1 MTQKNN
7 QQKIPENFN
16 RVTISVGGMTCAAC
30 VARVEKILKKI
41 DGVNSASVNLPLA
54 QATIEYDFSKIK
66 DLAPFK
72 KIIEDDGYIF
82 NGEIKEENLT
92 DFFEKEL
99 KYQEGLK
106 LKALTAFTLGIP
118 IFILSMHEFFPFVMI
133 IPEDIRNYLVF
144 LLVIPVQFWCGLPF
158 LSGAYKGIKKLSFD
172 MNTLIALGTLSAFI
186 FSSLILIFKDYF
198 ISLGMPA
205 NLYFDSS
212 SMIIMFILTG
222 RYLEAKARNRAS
234 EAIKGLFTLIPKI
247 THVLKNEQ
255 EIEVPVNT
263 LLKGDVIV
271 IRPGERIPVDG
282 KIIKGNS
289 SVDESMLT
297 GESIP
302 VEKKTGDAVI
312 SGTLNL
318 WGTFNFIAEKVGS
331 ETMLSQIIKVVK
343 DAQSAKADI
352 QRLVD
357 KISSVFV
364 PVVLVIAIL
373 TLLTWYFLGPAPII
387 INSFLAFVSVLIIA
401 CPCAMG
407 LATPAAIMVS
417 TGKGAEMGIL
427 LKDASTIENASGIT
441 SCIFDKTGT
450 LTTGK
455 PVLSNIFPSELYT
468 EEELLK
474 IAMSLEKSS
483 EHPISV
489 AITKKAWEK
498 KILPYNT
505 TDFRSL
511 TGGGVTAKIDGVLY
525 GIGKKDLLSQSA
537 TISDII
543 KNKVDEWSN
552 EGQTIIYITRQDEII
567 GIMTIFDTLKD
578 NAIDVI
584 SQLNKEGIKTYI
596 LSGDNINTVATIAKR
611 LNVKGYWAGVLPED
625 KINKVKEIQQKGEKV
640 AMIGDGV
647 NDAPALIQADAGIA
661 MGTGTDIAIDSA
673 QIALMSGN
681 LSGVPKALKLVK
693 NTIKIIKQNLFW
705 AFFYN
710 ILAIPIAA
718 GVFYPIFELRLNP
731 VIASV
736 AMAFSSVTVVLNS
749 LRIRVYKY

>member
-1 MTQKNN
+1 MSQEHN
-7 QQKIPENFN
+7 QTGIPENFN

-41 DGVNSASVNLPLA
+41 DGVSSASVNLPLG
-54 QATIEYDFSKIK
+54 QATIEYDAKKIT
-66 DLAPFK
+66 DLSPFK
-72 KIIEDDGYIF
+72 KVIEDDGYIF
-82 NGEIKEENLT
+82 NGEVKEENLT

-106 LKALTAFTLGIP
+106 LKALTAFMFGLP

-144 LLVIPVQFWCGLPF
+144 FLVIPVQFWCGMPF

-172 MNTLIALGTLSAFI
+172 MNTLVALGTLSAFI
-186 FSSLILIFKDYF
+186 FSCIMLFFKDYF
-198 ISLGMPA
+198 VSLGIPA
-205 NLYFDSS
+205 HLYFDSS

-234 EAIKGLFTLIPKI
+234 EAIKGLFTMIPKMA
-247 THVLKNEQ
+247 HVLKNEQ
-255 EIEVPVNT
+255 EIEVPVTT
-263 LLKGDVIV
+263 LMRGDVIV

-282 KIIKGNS
+282 KIIKGS
-289 SVDESMLT
+289 SSADESMLT

-302 VEKKTGDAVI
+302 VEKKAGDKVI

-318 WGTFNFIAEKVGS
+318 WGTFNFVAEKVGS
-331 ETMLSQIIKVVK
+331 ETMLSQIIRVVR
-343 DAQSAKADI
+343 DAQSTKADI

-357 KISSVFV
+357 RISSVFV
-364 PVVLVIAIL
+364 PVVLVIAML
-373 TLLTWYFLGPAPII
+373 TLIIWYFLGLEPVI
-387 INSFLAFVSVLIIA
+387 INAFLSFVSVLIIA

-407 LATPAAIMVS
+407 LATPAAIRVS
-417 TGKGAEMGIL
+417 AGKGAEIGIL
-427 LKDASTIENASGIT
+427 LKDASTIENASDIT
-441 SCIFDKTGT
+441 TCIFDKTGT

-455 PVLSNIFPSELYT
+455 PELLNIFPSETYT
-468 EEELLK
+468 EDEILK
-474 IAMSLEKSS
+474 IAMSLEKPS
-483 EHPISV
+483 EHPIAV
-489 AITKKAWEK
+489 AVTRKAFEK
-498 KILPYNT
+498 HILPYQI
-505 TDFRSL
+505 TDFRAL
-511 TGGGVTAKIDGVLY
+511 TGGGVTAKIDGVEY
-525 GIGKKDLLSQSA
+525 GIGKKDLLA
-537 TISDII
+537 TNIKFPDILQ
-543 KNKVDEWSN
+543 KKEDEWGK
-552 EGQTIIYITRQDEII
+552 EGQTIIYLTKSSEII
-567 GIMTIFDTLKD
+567 GIMGIFDTLKD
-578 NAIDVI
+578 DAAHVI
-584 SQLNKEGIKTYI
+584 TELKKQGIKTYI
-596 LSGDNINTVATIAKR
+596 LSGDNLNTVATIAKK
-611 LNVKGYWAGVLPED
+611 LDVKGYWAGVLPED
-625 KINKVKEIQQKGEKV
+625 KINKVKEIQQQGEKV

-718 GVFYPIFELRLNP
+718 GVFYPVFELRLNP
-731 VIASV
+731 VIAAV

-749 LRIRVYKY
+749 LRIRAYRY